1 MVTLPMRV
9 KTKSSRSRFPLLTSL
24 ESVLTQLRK
33 CVSKQ
38 RTLTVLEST
47 LTPSY
52 TLNPLE
58 SALPKNGGR
67 GGLAFLGYQR
77 DQVRRTAVTSIIVVR
92 SLQRRFR
99 DSRPCLALLCLVTLG
114 TAPALFGQTAPSSQA
129 PSVRNAFDTIARAA
143 TAEREAGK
151 TAEAIADYRRALELR
166 PAWQEGWWYLG
177 TLQYDA
183 DHYGEAASA
192 FQKLTGLAPTM
203 GPAWNFL
210 GLCEFE
216 TKDYTNSLEHLQK
229 GQSLGTGDDPEI
241 ARVAKY
247 HLALLL
253 NRNGEFE
260 RASALLVSAFGQSQL
275 PPQAKV
281 ALGLALLRAP
291 LLPAE
296 LDPSR
301 DALVYAAGES
311 AAAMVQQSDS
321 AKAQDSL
328 RSLVKSHPATPYLH
342 YSYGKALAAAGKN
355 QEALLQQR
363 QEAEISRQSALP
375 QEQISSLELRL
386 KHPQEALRAAEQAV
400 RLAPDSSAAHRALA
414 ESLQALGKKEVA
426 AQEFAAG
433 EKSTPEKP
441 AREERIARLYALASV
456 ASPAAGTPATADD
469 LWNQAMRDYSS
480 AHYPEA
486 IAALK
491 TWVEHTPN
499 YGTAWAVMGL
509 SEFELKDYG
518 NALIHLQRG
527 QELGLGGSPD
537 SVRLAKYHLAV
548 LLNRDHQF
556 DRATQVLAPEAGPG
570 SLASE
575 IQFALG
581 MALLRIPLLPDQVE
595 PAKRTLVQTAGE
607 TAALLQDS
615 KYDQAFPKFQ
625 LMLKDYPATPFLH
638 YAYASALASLSQY
651 DEAEA
656 QLRQELRI
664 SPASE
669 LPFVRLASLA
679 LRRHRAADALPSA
692 LRAVQLA
699 PDSAE
704 AHYLLG
710 RTYLELGPEEKAVHE
725 LETASKIN
733 PGSPEVHFNLAKAY
747 AKAKLP
753 EKAGEERAIFARL
766 NALAEQQRSLHGNQ
780 SYGGSHEA
788 SDLSPTRVETGKQDE
803 PKQR

>member
-1 MVTLPMRV
+1 MARQLHKLR
-9 KTKSSRSRFPLLTSL
+9 LT
-24 ESVLTQLRK
+24 T
-33 CVSKQ
+33 
-38 RTLTVLEST
+38 
-47 LTPSY
+47 
-52 TLNPLE
+52 
-58 SALPKNGGR
+58 
-67 GGLAFLGYQR
+67 
-77 DQVRRTAVTSIIVVR
+77 VTSITVLAP
-92 SLQRRFR
+92 LQRRPR
-99 DSRPCLALLCLVTLG
+99 RSSPYLLLICLATLCF
-114 TAPALFGQTAPSSQA
+114 APALFGQTASSSQRRN
-129 PSVRNAFDTIARAA
+129 VRNAFDTIASAA
-143 TAEREAGK
+143 TAEREDGK
-151 TAEAIADYRRALELR
+151 IAEAIADYRRAVELR
-166 PAWQEGWWYLG
+166 QDWQEGWWYLG

-183 DHYGEAASA
+183 DHYAAAIPA
-192 FQKLTGLAPTM
+192 FQRLVQLAPAM

-216 TKDYTNSLEHLQK
+216 TKDYTNSLAHLEK
-229 GQSLGTGDDPEI
+229 GQVLGTGDDPEV

-253 NRNGEFE
+253 NRGGEFE
-260 RASALLVSAFGQSQL
+260 RASVMLVSAFGQNQL

-291 LLPAE
+291 LLPDE

-301 DALVYAAGES
+301 DGLVHAAGEAAS
-311 AAAMVQQSDS
+311 AVAQQGDS
-321 AKAQDSL
+321 VKAQDSL
-328 RSLVKSHPATPYLH
+328 RTLLGDYPGTPYLH
-342 YSYGKALAAAGKN
+342 YAYGRALAAAGEN

-363 QEAEISRQSALP
+363 QEAEVSPQSALP
-375 QEQISSLELRL
+375 RIEISLLDLRL
-386 KHPQEALRAAEQAV
+386 QRPQEAVRSAEQAV
-400 RLAPDSSAAHRALA
+400 HLAPDSSAAHRALA
-414 ESLQALGKKEVA
+414 ESLLAVGKQEGA
-426 AQEFAAG
+426 AQELAAA
-433 EKSTPEKP
+433 EKLAPEKP
-441 AREERIARLYALASV
+441 QPDERTVRLYALHSV
-456 ASPAAGTPATADD
+456 ASLTVGALATEDA
-469 LWNQAMRDYSS
+469 LWNQAMQDYSS
-480 AHYPEA
+480 TRYSEA
-486 IAALK
+486 MAALK
-491 TWVEHTPN
+491 IWVAHTPN
-499 YGTAWAVMGL
+499 DGTAWAVMGL
-509 SEFELKDYG
+509 SEFETKDYD

-527 QELGLGGSPD
+527 QELGLGGSPE
-537 SVRLAKYHLAV
+537 SVRLAKYHLAI

-595 PAKRTLVQTAGE
+595 PAKHTLVQTAGE
-607 TAALLQDS
+607 TAVLLQGS

-638 YAYASALASLSQY
+638 YAYATALASLSQY
-651 DEAEA
+651 DEAKA

-679 LRRHRAADALPSA
+679 LRQYRPADALPSA
-692 LRAVQLA
+692 QRAVQLA

-753 EKAGEERAIFARL
+753 EKAGQERAIFARL